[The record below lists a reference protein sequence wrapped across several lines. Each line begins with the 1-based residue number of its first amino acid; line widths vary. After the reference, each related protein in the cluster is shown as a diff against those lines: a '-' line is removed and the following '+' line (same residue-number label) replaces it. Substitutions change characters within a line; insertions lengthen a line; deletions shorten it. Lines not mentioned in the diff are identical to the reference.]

1 MKGERETERAR
12 ERKQGEGGKRR
23 KRKGVAKRKRRRGR
37 EERRREER
45 ETGERERKREPH
57 PPGRELLQPHA
68 RTPSQASHSPTQHAW
83 EAINQGPVAHGAEH
97 ALVWGRALRPVGQ
110 AGRWGGV
117 LDREKCEKACIVCVS
132 VCECVCVCARKGLG
146 SEWAVEVQ
154 CYV

>member
-23 KRKGVAKRKRRRGR
+23 KRKGVGKRKRRRGR

-45 ETGERERKREPH
+45 GERDGREGEKREPH

-83 EAINQGPVAHGAEH
+83 EAINQGPAAHGAEH

-110 AGRWGGV
+110 AGRGGGV
-117 LDREKCEKACIVCVS
+117 SEREKCEEACIVCV
-132 VCECVCVCARKGLG
+132 CVCVC
-146 SEWAVEVQ
+146 VCVQ
-154 CYV
+154 GKD